1 MEHLRM
7 GWLQNRNHTKNRSK
21 NPNLVNFVTLYK
33 KNNWIKEQASSTP
46 HENEVAIDNTTA
58 TTDATA
64 ATQADASGYI
74 PEPPAIPVENLE
86 LTSLGEPTLHSLGLG
101 SWTPAGM
108 VQQVLELFHVSLD
121 LPWYGSIILYTIIL
135 RTCLLP
141 LTIKLQRSSANM
153 RVFAPQMQELN
164 QKMMDARTKGNQ
176 LESNFELK
184 LI

>member
-1 MEHLRM
+1 
-7 GWLQNRNHTKNRSK
+7 
-21 NPNLVNFVTLYK
+21 
-33 KNNWIKEQASSTP
+33 
-46 HENEVAIDNTTA
+46 
-58 TTDATA
+58 
-64 ATQADASGYI
+64 
-74 PEPPAIPVENLE
+74 
-86 LTSLGEPTLHSLGLG
+86 
-101 SWTPAGM
+101 M